1 MQYLLCILICIS
13 TDYKILYIKWRIV
26 WNSKVK
32 KKSSRCQEKFREKKK
47 DSLAEKE
54 ELGKL
59 YTWYKEE
66 YDTKAE
72 AFKNDINLEW

>member
-1 MQYLLCILICIS
+1 MEFKGEEEVVKMS
-13 TDYKILYIKWRIV
+13 R
-26 WNSKVK
+26 KV
-32 KKSSRCQEKFREKKK
+32 RGEKEK

-59 YTWYKEE
+59 YTRYKEE

-72 AFKNDINLEW
+72 AFKNDINLE

>member
-1 MQYLLCILICIS
+1 M
-13 TDYKILYIKWRIV
+13 
-26 WNSKVK
+26 K

-59 YTWYKEE
+59 YTRYKEE

-72 AFKNDINLEW
+72 AFKNDINLE